1 MSTLPEDLPIV
12 ACVSC
17 NALYPITE
25 FRVLSAPGKQPVQFM
40 DFCPACEATHGLPA
54 LVRDYAHAISREM
67 EALYKRI
74 LKTDEIV
81 AVEQDRSQLV
91 QRELARRELCR
102 RHLIYYIT
110 QFYPN
115 YVADWVHQDVCRR
128 LERFVQQ
135 VERGESPR
143 LILNLP
149 PRHGKEVAHDTPV
162 LTPDGWT
169 THGALR
175 AGDYVFHPSGEPVRV
190 VAIAPEEG
198 VDEYEIEFSNGERI
212 VAHACHE
219 WTVRDRTSHSWK
231 TVETLELLDRTWLG
245 QQGMRGSRARWQLP
259 LVAGVDFPARD
270 LPIPPYVLGVWLGDG
285 TATQANITSS
295 AEDAAVLQRE
305 LALLGYPHSGV
316 YVHAQ
321 YGTHR
326 TYFGKTGLL
335 KQLRELG
342 VLNNKHV
349 PEIYLRGDKT
359 QRLELLAGLMDTD
372 GHVEAKTGRARF
384 VTTSEALRDAVFDL
398 ATTLGYRPYVSKA
411 PPATTSSGVA
421 GRLTVYTVGFQ
432 PTETL
437 PTRLERHKILRV
449 APQRRVSIVAVR
461 KVQGKPGRCIQ
472 VSAHDGLY
480 LVGRQLIPTHN
491 SLIASDHFVSWAMGK
506 HPEWE
511 FISTSY
517 AVNLPIG
524 FSRKIRDRIRS
535 PEHQAVFPDAKLR
548 ADATGVEEWMTT
560 AGGRYRAAGV
570 GGGITGTG
578 ANILLVDDPY
588 ADDEAAQSE
597 TQRAKV
603 IDWFNTTAYSRL
615 APGGGVLI
623 IHTRWHD
630 ADLTGA
636 LLLDKKEQ
644 LEEGASVEEIDDWEL
659 VTYPAI
665 AEEDEYLMPDGTIQ
679 RGAPDEP
686 GRLLRQKGEA
696 LTSRYDLNKLNRIRN
711 RLTKSQ
717 WNALYQQNPVP
728 DDGDYFTKD
737 DFQFYHTLPGTRD
750 EYTFFSAW
758 DFAIELK
765 KRNDWTVGI
774 TGAMNSDGD
783 IYIVDMF
790 RARVGTHGIVE
801 AIADTVQRWDV
812 AVLGM
817 EDGQIKK
824 TLQPIVEDEL
834 KRRKL
839 YPSFDDELKPLTDKL
854 VRARPLQGM
863 MQRRRI
869 FFPLISMKPWV
880 EKLYNEFL
888 RFPFGVHDDCV
899 DAGAWLARMSARI
912 APPVFKRRKSKQQR
926 SWKQDLKVE
935 TSEKSFLA
943 A

>member
-67 EALYKRI
+67 EALYKRV

-149 PRHGKEVAHDTPV
+149 PRHGK
-162 LTPDGWT
+162 
-169 THGALR
+169 
-175 AGDYVFHPSGEPVRV
+175 
-190 VAIAPEEG
+190 
-198 VDEYEIEFSNGERI
+198 
-212 VAHACHE
+212 
-219 WTVRDRTSHSWK
+219 
-231 TVETLELLDRTWLG
+231 
-245 QQGMRGSRARWQLP
+245 
-259 LVAGVDFPARD
+259 
-270 LPIPPYVLGVWLGDG
+270 
-285 TATQANITSS
+285 
-295 AEDAAVLQRE
+295 
-305 LALLGYPHSGV
+305 
-316 YVHAQ
+316 
-321 YGTHR
+321 
-326 TYFGKTGLL
+326 
-335 KQLRELG
+335 
-342 VLNNKHV
+342 
-349 PEIYLRGDKT
+349 
-359 QRLELLAGLMDTD
+359 
-372 GHVEAKTGRARF
+372 
-384 VTTSEALRDAVFDL
+384 
-398 ATTLGYRPYVSKA
+398 
-411 PPATTSSGVA
+411 
-421 GRLTVYTVGFQ
+421 
-432 PTETL
+432 
-437 PTRLERHKILRV
+437 
-449 APQRRVSIVAVR
+449 
-461 KVQGKPGRCIQ
+461 
-472 VSAHDGLY
+472 
-480 LVGRQLIPTHN
+480 

-548 ADATGVEEWMTT
+548 SDATGVEEWMTT
-560 AGGRYRAAGV
+560 CGGRYRAAGV

-679 RGAPDEP
+679 RGATDEP

-801 AIADTVQRWDV
+801 AIADTVQRWDIT
-812 AVLGM
+812 VLGM

-824 TLQPIVEDEL
+824 TLQPLVEDEL

-839 YPSFDDELKPLTDKL
+839 YPSFDDELRPLTDKL